1 MCAKVYITDT
11 LDALEPIAHAQNIR
25 ADLILLANAP
35 MEVAVGVNGQA
46 SAQLGTPFMEL
57 A

>member
-1 MCAKVYITDT
+1 MYITDT